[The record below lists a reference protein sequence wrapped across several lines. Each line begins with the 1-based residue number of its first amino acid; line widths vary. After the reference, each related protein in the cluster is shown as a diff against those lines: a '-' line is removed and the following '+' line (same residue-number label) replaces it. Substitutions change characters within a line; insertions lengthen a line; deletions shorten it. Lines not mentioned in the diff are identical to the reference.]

1 MGSDAAAD
9 DRGIGRGWMAFSYGE
24 TQPSP
29 CIKGEARRRDE
40 EGMAARRTHMSK
52 CSTEKN
58 ILTFLPMQV
67 LFYRLFDV
75 EKP

>member
-9 DRGIGRGWMAFSYGE
+9 DRGIGGGWMAFSYGE

-29 CIKGEARRRDE
+29 CIKGKARRKDE
-40 EGMAARRTHMSK
+40 EGVAARRTHMFYG
-52 CSTEKN
+52 EKSFY
-58 ILTFLPMQV
+58 ISLMHV